1 MVAPMRRRSYFTCL
15 FLALAS
21 SACGASFPASEPHA
35 LLDQAAEPRS
45 EPTLAGEM
53 LSFPQ
58 PGKVTLVDFWA
69 TSCKPCVK
77 IMPAVDQL
85 YREKQSEGLVVVGI
99 ATDDNPGLVMN
110 RIRELGVSYPNLIDD
125 AASSMQ
131 GAFRVDELPM
141 TFLIDKRGSV
151 RLVRKGGDEAELEAL
166 RSAAEL
172 LLAE

>member
-1 MVAPMRRRSYFTCL
+1 MVAPMLRRPFVSFL
-15 FLALAS
+15 LLALAS
-21 SACGASFPASEPHA
+21 SGCGASFPTSEPHA
-35 LLDQAAEPRS
+35 LLEQAAEPRS

-53 LSFPQ
+53 LSFPE

-77 IMPAVDQL
+77 IMPAVDAL
-85 YREKQSEGLVVVGI
+85 HREKQSEGLVVVGI

-131 GAFRVDELPM
+131 GACRVDELPT
-141 TFLIDKRGSV
+141 TFLIDKRGRV
-151 RLVRKGGDEAELEAL
+151 RLVRKGGEEGELEAL
-166 RSAAEL
+166 RVATEL

>member
-1 MVAPMRRRSYFTCL
+1 MRRRSLFTCL
-15 FLALAS
+15 MLTLAS

-35 LLDQAAEPRS
+35 LLDQAAEQRS

-53 LSFPQ
+53 LSFPE

-69 TSCKPCVK
+69 TSCAPCVK

-85 YREKQSEGLVVVGI
+85 YRDKQSEGLVVVGI
-99 ATDDNPGLVMN
+99 ATDDNPGLVVN
-110 RIRELGVSYPNLIDD
+110 RLKELGVSYPNLIDD

-131 GAFRVDELPM
+131 GGFRVDELPM
-141 TFLIDKRGSV
+141 TFLIDKRGRV
-151 RLVRKGGDEAELEAL
+151 RLVRKGGDEGEIAAL
-166 RSAAEL
+166 RSATEL

>member
-1 MVAPMRRRSYFTCL
+1 MVAPMLRRPFVSVL
-15 FLALAS
+15 LLALGPS
-21 SACGASFPASEPHA
+21 GCGASFPASEPHA
-35 LLDQAAEPRS
+35 LLEQAAEPRN

-53 LSFPQ
+53 LGFPE

-77 IMPAVDQL
+77 IMPAVDAL
-85 YREKQSEGLVVVGI
+85 YRERQSEGLVVVGI

-131 GAFRVDELPM
+131 GAFRVDELPT
-141 TFLIDKRGSV
+141 TFLIDKRGRV
-151 RLVRKGGDEAELEAL
+151 RLVRKGGEEGELEAL
-166 RSAAEL
+166 RVATEL